1 MNFWTKNEDFEQCAK
16 PGLKQVLT
24 DLSYFLGEIDES
36 LYSRQL
42 YVLGHE
48 AMKKMAKA
56 AVLISGMKGLGV
68 EIAKNIILGGVKAVT
83 LHDTDNAEIADLSSQ
98 FYLSEEDIG
107 KNRAAVSLNK
117 LGELNA
123 YVTTNASMEPLTE
136 EMITKY
142 TVVVLTNSSLEE
154 QLRIAEI
161 TRKHNIALIVASTPG
176 LFAQVFT
183 DFGAKFRVFDTN
195 GEQPISTMVASV
207 TQEEEGVVAAL
218 DEVRHG
224 LEDGDYVTF
233 SEVEGMTELNGC
245 KPMKIKVQKKT
256 RQSLFTF

>member
-1 MNFWTKNEDFEQCAK
+1 M
-16 PGLKQVLT
+16 
-24 DLSYFLGEIDES
+24 
-36 LYSRQL
+36 YSRQL

-48 AMKKMAKA
+48 AMKKMAKS

-83 LHDTDNAEIADLSSQ
+83 LHDEGVAEVADLSSQ
-98 FYLSEEDIG
+98 FYLSEEDVG

-117 LGELNA
+117 LAELNS
-123 YVTTNASMEPLTE
+123 YVATNASVEPLTE
-136 EMITKY
+136 EFITQF

-161 TRKHNIALIVASTPG
+161 TRKHNIALIIASTPG

-183 DFGAKFRVFDTN
+183 DFGSKFRVFDTN
-195 GEQPISTMVASV
+195 GEQPLSCMIASV

-224 LEDGDYVTF
+224 FEDGDYVTF

-245 KPMKIKVQKKT
+245 KPMKIKV
-256 RQSLFTF
+256 RQSSDLFFCNYLVFMILFYYFFFLY